1 VNIDRFE
8 SLREIMKV
16 ERDNKDSWNEMKLR
30 IKEKKM
36 TSFLGYLK
44 MKLTWLNTQK
54 LMTKYFYVTKN
65 KQ

>member
-1 VNIDRFE
+1 
-8 SLREIMKV
+8 MKV